1 MLLISAAVS
10 YPLFPRSSLP
20 QLRGPARAAP
30 TALRYADEAPSNSSD
45 PPPILW
51 LIASPERAGLIGGVA
66 GAAGGRGGGAA
77 SAEFKVIGDNKEA
90 ASELIGGG
98 GGGGD
103 DAVDQRP
110 EKPDSDLNPIA
121 LIWRAF
127 CGNIEVGDVVVLKG
141 IWSALRGIGAA
152 LVAIL
157 VVLVS
162 GTWWLAKFTS
172 TLVTKDNLAK
182 ELRPIKITQYITL
195 VALCSVLWLGY
206 AEPRSAK
213 KSFKLNKVFS
223 IF

>member
-1 MLLISAAVS
+1 MLDKSF
-10 YPLFPRSSLP
+10 FPYG
-20 QLRGPARAAP
+20 Q
-30 TALRYADEAPSNSSD
+30 
-45 PPPILW
+45 
-51 LIASPERAGLIGGVA
+51 
-66 GAAGGRGGGAA
+66 
-77 SAEFKVIGDNKEA
+77 A

-127 CGNIEVGDVVVLKG
+127 RDNIEVSDVVVLKG
-141 IWSALRGIGAA
+141 MWSALQGICAA

-157 VVLVS
+157 VLLVS

-172 TLVTKDNLAK
+172 TLVTKKDLTKEFTK
-182 ELRPIKITQYITL
+182 ELRPIQITQYITL
-195 VALCSVLWLGY
+195 AVLFSVLRLGY
-206 AEPRSAK
+206 ADPRSAK
-213 KSFKLNKVFS
+213 KSFKLNKLFS

>member
-1 MLLISAAVS
+1 MLDKSF
-10 YPLFPRSSLP
+10 FPYG
-20 QLRGPARAAP
+20 Q
-30 TALRYADEAPSNSSD
+30 
-45 PPPILW
+45 
-51 LIASPERAGLIGGVA
+51 
-66 GAAGGRGGGAA
+66 
-77 SAEFKVIGDNKEA
+77 A

-98 GGGGD
+98 GGEGD

-152 LVAIL
+152 LVAII

-195 VALCSVLWLGY
+195 AVLFSVLMRDNADSRLRT
-206 AEPRSAK
+206 RS
-213 KSFKLNKVFS
+213 VT
-223 IF
+223 

>member
-1 MLLISAAVS
+1 MLDKSF
-10 YPLFPRSSLP
+10 FPYG
-20 QLRGPARAAP
+20 Q
-30 TALRYADEAPSNSSD
+30 
-45 PPPILW
+45 
-51 LIASPERAGLIGGVA
+51 
-66 GAAGGRGGGAA
+66 
-77 SAEFKVIGDNKEA
+77 A

-127 CGNIEVGDVVVLKG
+127 RDNIEVSDVVVLKG
-141 IWSALRGIGAA
+141 IWSALQGICAA

-162 GTWWLAKFTS
+162 GTWWLAEFTS
-172 TLVTKDNLAK
+172 TLVTKENLAK

-195 VALCSVLWLGY
+195 AVLFSVLTRDNADSRLRT
-206 AEPRSAK
+206 RS
-213 KSFKLNKVFS
+213 VT
-223 IF
+223 